1 MNILIIGGGGFLGR
15 SLARSLLKRGDHIS
29 ILGRNLYSGLDD
41 SIKCIKADI
50 RDRPSLIAA
59 LKDQEIVFHVASI
72 PGIWGEYK
80 EFYSTDVTGTEN
92 IIVACYK
99 NNVKKLIYTSSPS
112 VVFNQLDIEN
122 ADEQTPY
129 PSKYICHYSKT
140 KAIAEKMVLSANGT
154 SGLATVCIRP
164 HLIWGPGDPHLIPR
178 IIARAKKGKLVRVG
192 SGKNLVDMI
201 YIDNAVEAHLKACD
215 KLSLDSPVAGKC
227 YFVSDGHPVILWE
240 WVENL
245 LSELK
250 LPAITKS
257 VSFLYAVVFGGILEG
272 IYKIFGIKNEPPMTR
287 FLAAQ
292 LAKSQYFNISR
303 AVNDL
308 GYKPVVT
315 QKEGMKRLFN
325 YYHSRQLN

>member
-1 MNILIIGGGGFLGR
+1 M
-15 SLARSLLKRGDHIS
+15 K
-29 ILGRNLYSGLDD
+29 
-41 SIKCIKADI
+41 
-50 RDRPSLIAA
+50 
-59 LKDQEIVFHVASI
+59 
-72 PGIWGEYK
+72 
-80 EFYSTDVTGTEN
+80 
-92 IIVACYK
+92 
-99 NNVKKLIYTSSPS
+99 YTS
-112 VVFNQLDIEN
+112 
-122 ADEQTPY
+122 
-129 PSKYICHYSKT
+129 
-140 KAIAEKMVLSANGT
+140 EKMVLSANGT
-154 SGLATVCIRP
+154 SALATVCIRP